1 VNIRDEIISE
11 VKQHLG
17 EDASKSGDVLYNG
30 WDTLCPSNDGL
41 YIMGFNPGGDPAKID
56 ESILQSLEKLEDNYC
71 SYEDACWRKSCPND
85 CRNENHFGQSLHQ
98 NRVKQLAKVFDYE
111 IGEVFAANAIFIR
124 SKTQGH
130 LRESLDLFKKCWLIH
145 KRFLSIVKPR
155 IILCLGN
162 KEDMSA
168 FALLREMLAIE
179 PNQVRRCGHVKAFSS
194 AIAVSDRETINSHV
208 IGVRHPSQ
216 PWFNPVEELRLFL
229 TQENP
234 DVMAGKRW
242 SEV

>member
-1 VNIRDEIISE
+1 MAIRDEVILV

-17 EDASKSGDVLYNG
+17 EDAQKPGAVLYNG
-30 WDTLCPSNDGL
+30 WDTLRPSNDGL
-41 YIMGFNPGGDPAKID
+41 YIMGFNPGGDSETSVIK
-56 ESILQSLEKLEDNYC
+56 SLEELNDKYC
-71 SYEDACWRKSCPND
+71 SYEDECWGCKID
-85 CRNENHFGQSLHQ
+85 CQQRDHYGKHRHQRNVRE
-98 NRVKQLAKVFDYE
+98 LAMILGRSVRCVFS
-111 IGEVFAANAIFIR
+111 ANAIFIR
-124 SKTQGH
+124 SKTQG
-130 LRESLDLFKKCWLIH
+130 DLKECPKLFEKCWPIH

-162 KEDMSA
+162 KEDLSA

-216 PWFNPVEELRLFL
+216 PWFNPVEELRLYL